1 MVIIIIIII
10 IMEIATW
17 VTHPSPSTPP
27 PPINPCASSNPSG
40 VWMDTFEEAVVL
52 FWVT

>member
-10 IMEIATW
+10 EIATW
-17 VTHPSPSTPP
+17 VPHSSPATPP
-27 PPINPCASSNPSG
+27 PFSPINPCASSNPSG
-40 VWMDTFEEAVVL
+40 VQMDTFEEAVVL